1 MRRFYRRVIVPL
13 CLSTVFCTMPVHAS
27 EAAENAETAAV
38 EAAAEEGENNA
49 EDSIAQFVSTEEI
62 AGDITDSIAVE
73 EGIEQYLN
81 KHKINDVNSIIGAVQ
96 MN

>member
-27 EAAENAETAAV
+27 EAVENAETAAV

-49 EDSIAQFVSTEEI
+49 EDSNAQFVSAEDNAGGHGQHCSRRRNRTE
-62 AGDITDSIAVE
+62 
-73 EGIEQYLN
+73 
-81 KHKINDVNSIIGAVQ
+81 
-96 MN
+96 